1 MREEGETG
9 LGTNKLRGLGKSLNL
24 SGFLSHVLVGN
35 DFQKQINML
44 LLSLSPVP
52 SHLMLEYL
60 TILLNRINVQIL
72 KFPMYSLLEFVCLK
86 TSLQSEDFP
95 PCFTFHNCYFFNGER
110 KQYKSGRS
118 KKTVDLALSLQ

>member
-9 LGTNKLRGLGKSLNL
+9 LGSQEKSSASSTTNKLRGLGKSLNL
-24 SGFLSHVLVGN
+24 SGFLSHVLVAN

-60 TILLNRINVQIL
+60 TALLNRINVQIL
-72 KFPMYSLLEFVCLK
+72 KFPMYSLLEFICLK

-95 PCFTFHNCYFFNGER
+95 SLLHFSQLLFLQWGE
-110 KQYKSGRS
+110 K
-118 KKTVDLALSLQ
+118 AI